1 MKINGITN
9 TINFGLTKSLYYK
22 HLESIFMDEAK
33 QEGKDEIAA
42 FIAKEI
48 GKKLPN
54 SLLDTD
60 RYMHKFIL
68 VRNIK
73 EKPLICYDF
82 GEIDWANPINTLVNL
97 HRKLTKFNINTPNAK
112 RIYEQDDVKLNHTYS
127 IQGEKQKKEMYIDN
141 F

>member
-1 MKINGITN
+1 MKINGLTGN
-9 TINFGLTKSLYYK
+9 TNFGLTKSLYYK
-22 HLESIFMDEAK
+22 QLESIFMDEAK
-33 QEGKDEIAA
+33 QDGKDEIAA
-42 FIAKEI
+42 FIAAEI

-60 RYMHKFIL
+60 RYMHNFVL

-82 GEIDWANPINTLVNL
+82 GEIDWANPIDTLVNL
-97 HRKLTKFNINTPNAK
+97 HKKLTKFDVNKPNAK
-112 RIYEQDDVKLNHTYS
+112 RIYAQDDVKLHQTHS
-127 IQGEKQKKEMYIDN
+127 IHGNKQTKEIYIEK